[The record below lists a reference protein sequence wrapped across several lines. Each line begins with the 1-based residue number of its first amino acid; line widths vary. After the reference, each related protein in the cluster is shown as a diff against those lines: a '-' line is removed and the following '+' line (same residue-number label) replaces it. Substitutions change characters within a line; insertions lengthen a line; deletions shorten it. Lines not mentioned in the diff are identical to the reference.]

1 MDESILALILFGSV
15 IVVGFIVIL
24 FKLNIIIL
32 IISFGLV
39 IVLYVIGYIFKLN
52 ISIIP
57 QSNPS
62 SSSNT
67 QNDQY
72 LCDNMTQ
79 NCTGYGNNYNDY
91 FQNNNITDINSL
103 KTYLG
108 NNGFDATRLYISDY
122 NSIPNNYNIID
133 VVPSNYIDACK
144 DICNTQIS
152 SKCDTVHDVKKG
164 KIALNN
170 CSIESK
176 VIPDTKSFCMCK
188 K

>member
-1 MDESILALILFGSV
+1 MWRIIFILILYLLLIAHYVF
-15 IVVGFIVIL
+15 
-24 FKLNIIIL
+24 NI
-32 IISFGLV
+32 F
-39 IVLYVIGYIFKLN
+39 N
-52 ISIIP
+52 ISNNP
-57 QSNPS
+57 RSNPS

-72 LCDNMTQ
+72 LCDKMTQ

-133 VVPSNYIDACK
+133 VVPSIPSIDPSNNNYNACK
-144 DICNTQIS
+144 DICITEKS

-164 KIALNN
+164 KIVPNN
-170 CSIESK
+170 CSIASK